1 MKQTM
6 DKERWK
12 GWLISFFMETL
23 GGFLVAVSLDSFA
36 VNAGFPLTGFS
47 GIALIFNRLWGN
59 AHRCDYHFTEYSAC
73 LFCYKLLG
81 KGFFLRSIRCMIL
94 PPSLLII

>member
-23 GGFLVAVSLDSFA
+23 GGFLVAVDPASFM
-36 VNAGFPLTGFS
+36 VVLESNEVHGEGFRYIQMG
-47 GIALIFNRLWGN
+47 
-59 AHRCDYHFTEYSAC
+59 D
-73 LFCYKLLG
+73 
-81 KGFFLRSIRCMIL
+81 
-94 PPSLLII
+94 

>member
-1 MKQTM
+1 MLFFAERENGNDFMQEGKRKMKQTM

-36 VNAGFPLTGFS
+36 VNAGFPLTV
-47 GIALIFNRLWGN
+47 GN

-73 LFCYKLLG
+73 LFVL
-81 KGFFLRSIRCMIL
+81 
-94 PPSLLII
+94 